1 MCTRAAEPLVYM
13 PFCCM
18 KTLGLC
24 QEETASFDAQQTLVL
39 HEAELTRQGAA
50 VGPEKFSHGRNG
62 QFDEDGAVFAAGLAV
77 QEDADAVAQL
87 FLAQDA
93 DFVVLIDILVGKA
106 MDEIHRQMVLKAR
119 ERFLFLMHGRE
130 IDEQDEA
137 VLQGFEL
144 DGAVR
149 RLDAAESFA
158 IELACVKA
166 VDADFGIILVD
177 EGAFDAA

>member
-1 MCTRAAEPLVYM
+1 MHESGRTAGVHAFLLSEKLR
-13 PFCCM
+13 
-18 KTLGLC
+18 LC

-50 VGPEKFSHGRNG
+50 VGPEKFSHGRDG
-62 QFDEDGAVFAAGLAV
+62 QFDEDGAVFGAGLAV

-144 DGAVR
+144 DGTVR